1 MDMDDAEEAGV
12 EPTVLEEPPV
22 RATTSCAAHDTVG
35 DHSEMFSSGCSS
47 NMINTECDA
56 VSVPTARVTTINDFV
71 LKIKKT
77 AVLTF
82 FRVAEVH
89 KLPHSTAESVF
100 NDFKITF
107 LDIIRTFASVIEN
120 NIAMESAGIELR
132 KLLAGEFLED
142 IFQAA
147 SSKYKREQFAKR
159 HLPYVKPEVRDLG
172 AGGASS
178 ARKQSGPLEQLAGW
192 RSAKPRCRSTNNIR
206 VAASSRTVEAAS
218 LVAAA
223 QRAISWPVCAAGH
236 AVCFGRV
243 LISTE
248 STLNRKF
255 LAAPI
260 FFCVTAHLRNCGGSS
275 IWVPFGRMYL
285 AAHQREQQLSLTCG
299 RDCRPLLEERRQ
311 LGAAAACVSA

>member
-1 MDMDDAEEAGV
+1 MKLASRSVVYGR
-12 EPTVLEEPPV
+12 V
-22 RATTSCAAHDTVG
+22 RTLWRGLGSAFPQLGQGPACSATYKAC
-35 DHSEMFSSGCSS
+35 
-47 NMINTECDA
+47 
-56 VSVPTARVTTINDFV
+56 
-71 LKIKKT
+71 
-77 AVLTF
+77 
-82 FRVAEVH
+82 
-89 KLPHSTAESVF
+89 
-100 NDFKITF
+100 
-107 LDIIRTFASVIEN
+107 
-120 NIAMESAGIELR
+120 
-132 KLLAGEFLED
+132 LL
-142 IFQAA
+142 
-147 SSKYKREQFAKR
+147 
-159 HLPYVKPEVRDLG
+159 
-172 AGGASS
+172 GGASS